1 MGRNSSGSSSSS
13 GSSNGFAGIGKAP
26 VGVTTTGKRVSKA
39 KMKKVLAKAES
50 ISTLPDREVVKQLQ
64 RGISRFEKVMGV
76 RERKVMVAPL
86 NGAYGVTYIG
96 SDGSHGIYLS
106 KSAFSGKRKDVENAY
121 KKANYDTGFKNK
133 TNRAIQHTV
142 THELAHATWCS
153 SYSGSKQKAAGNEI
167 RDLYRKWMWDKKK
180 KGYGTYGASNVD
192 EFWAEVVTK
201 GIHGK
206 SDKYTRKAIRIARK
220 YKL

>member
-1 MGRNSSGSSSSS
+1 MGRNSSGSSSS
-13 GSSNGFAGIGKAP
+13 GSNSYVGIGKTP
-26 VGVTTTGKRVSKA
+26 VGVTTAGKRVSKA
-39 KMKKVLAKAES
+39 KMKKVIAKAES

-64 RGISRFEKVMGV
+64 RGISRYEKVMGV

-86 NGAYGVTYIG
+86 SGAYGVTYIG
-96 SDGSHGIYLS
+96 SDGSHGVYLS
-106 KSAFSGKRKDVENAY
+106 KSAFSGKRKDVEAKY

-133 TNRAIQHTV
+133 TNRPIQHTI

-153 SYSGSKQKAAGNEI
+153 AYTGSKQKAAGKEI
-167 RDLYRKWMWDKKK
+167 KDLYRKWSKDKKK

-206 SDKYTRKAIRIARK
+206 SDKYTRKAIGIAKK